1 MVDVTTP
8 EGQQPQETPAVDG
21 GMVRA
26 CDRCGTICSADQEWC
41 LACGVRMSPVSSRL
55 PGLRAAG
62 VVVSLAV
69 LLAGGAAAASY
80 AALRSD
86 TSTTAAAPAG
96 PAGTPVTPSP
106 TPPPV
111 TPAEDPAATLPPVDE
126 ELPPIEDAPDLGDEF
141 DDAPADVD
149 LGPDLSADLPSD
161 PAVPDTSGD
170 LPPIDDGGDATDA
183 TDSTDTGTGSGAGTG
198 SGSSTG
204 SGSGTGSGGS
214 KGGEGGKADT
224 QDKTGPIELA
234 SGQGSLYDPDAIVED
249 RGDESRAIDGNVKTS
264 WRATLGEGK
273 TGEFG
278 YVLDFDTATALKS
291 LTLHSPTKGL
301 KVKVLGTT
309 RAALPETTTDAK
321 WVELAP
327 LKTLKGGAGASTDF
341 KLDGAKKLRHVLV
354 LIAETPGAETPGTP
368 AVSQI
373 NEIQLSR

>member
-1 MVDVTTP
+1 MEIVTTP
-8 EGQQPQETPAVDG
+8 EGQQPQETPAAADG

-41 LACGVRMSPVSSRL
+41 LACGVRMSAVSQRL

-86 TSTTAAAPAG
+86 TSTTAAAPSG
-96 PAGTPVTPSP
+96 PAGTPVTPSQ

-111 TPAEDPAATLPPVDE
+111 TPAEDPAVTPPPVDD
-126 ELPPIEDAPDLGDEF
+126 ELPPIEDPGDLGD
-141 DDAPADVD
+141 DPAADPD
-149 LGPDLSADLPSD
+149 LGPDLSADVPSD
-161 PAVPDTSGD
+161 PVTPPDTSGD
-170 LPPIDDGGDATDA
+170 VPPADSGGDATDA
-183 TDSTDTGTGSGAGTG
+183 TDSTDGGTDTSTDGGT
-198 SGSSTG
+198 
-204 SGSGTGSGGS
+204 
-214 KGGEGGKADT
+214 DT
-224 QDKTGPIELA
+224 KTETEPKDTSGPIELA
-234 SGQGSLYDPDAIVED
+234 SGQGSLYDPDGVVAD

-264 WRATLGEGK
+264 WRATLAEGK
-273 TGEFG
+273 TGEYG
-278 YVLDFDTATALKS
+278 YVLDFEAATALKTM
-291 LTLHSPTKGL
+291 TLHSPTAGL

-309 RAALPETTTDAK
+309 RATLPETTTDAK

-354 LIAETPGAETPGTP
+354 LITEAPGTP
-368 AVSQI
+368 AESQI
-373 NEIQLSR
+373 NEIELSR

>member
-1 MVDVTTP
+1 MP
-8 EGQQPQETPAVDG
+8 EGQQPQETAAAVDG

-41 LACGVRMSPVSSRL
+41 LACGVRMSPVSTRL

-86 TSTTAAAPAG
+86 SSTTAAAPAG

-111 TPAEDPAATLPPVDE
+111 TPAEDPAAVTPTDE
-126 ELPPIEDAPDLGDEF
+126 ELPPIEGPDTSSALED
-141 DDAPADVD
+141 PATDPD

-161 PAVPDTSGD
+161 PVVPDTSGD
-170 LPPIDDGGDATDA
+170 VPADTGGDATDA
-183 TDSTDTGTGSGAGTG
+183 TDSTDTGTDTSTDTG
-198 SGSSTG
+198 SGGGKG
-204 SGSGTGSGGS
+204 SGSGNG
-214 KGGEGGKADT
+214 
-224 QDKTGPIELA
+224 DKTSTEDQTGPIELA
-234 SGQGSLYDPDAIVED
+234 SGQGSLYDPDGIVED
-249 RGDESRAIDGNVKTS
+249 RGDEGRAIDGNVKTS

-278 YVLDFDTATALKS
+278 YVLDFDAATALKT

-301 KVKVLGTT
+301 KVKILGTT
-309 RAALPETTTDAK
+309 RGTLPETTTDAK

-327 LKTLKGGAGASTDF
+327 LTTLKGGAGGSTDF

-354 LIAETPGAETPGTP
+354 LITETPGTP

>member
-1 MVDVTTP
+1 MP
-8 EGQQPQETPAVDG
+8 EGQQPQETAAVVDG

-26 CDRCGTICSADQEWC
+26 CDRCGTVCSADQEWC

-111 TPAEDPAATLPPVDE
+111 TPSEDQAALPPVDE
-126 ELPPIEDAPDLGDEF
+126 ELPPVEDPADLGDSLDEAAS
-141 DDAPADVD
+141 DPN
-149 LGPDLSADLPSD
+149 LGPDTSADLPVT
-161 PAVPDTSGD
+161 PPDTSSD
-170 LPPIDDGGDATDA
+170 LPPADTGGDATDA
-183 TDSTDTGTGSGAGTG
+183 TDDPGTGTDTGTD
-198 SGSSTG
+198 TG
-204 SGSGTGSGGS
+204 SGSGSG
-214 KGGEGGKADT
+214 KGDTGGKTDT
-224 QDKTGPIELA
+224 GNETGPIELA
-234 SGQGSLYDPDAIVED
+234 SGQGSLYDPDEVVAD

-264 WRATLGEGK
+264 WQATLAEGK

-278 YVLDFDTATALKS
+278 YVLDFDAATALKT

-301 KVKVLGTT
+301 KVKILGTT
-309 RAALPETTTDAK
+309 RGTLPETTTDAK

-341 KLDGAKKLRHVLV
+341 ALDGAKKLRHVLV
-354 LIAETPGAETPGTP
+354 LITEVPGTP

>member
-1 MVDVTTP
+1 MS
-8 EGQQPQETPAVDG
+8 EGQHPQETAAAADG

-41 LACGVRMSPVSSRL
+41 LACGVRMSAVSQRL

-86 TSTTAAAPAG
+86 TPTTAAAPAG

-111 TPAEDPAATLPPVDE
+111 TPAEDQAALPPVDE
-126 ELPPIEDAPDLGDEF
+126 ELPPIEDPGLGDTL
-141 DDAPADVD
+141 DDPVTDPD
-149 LGPDLSADLPSD
+149 LGPDASADLPAD
-161 PAVPDTSGD
+161 PVVPDTSGD
-170 LPPIDDGGDATDA
+170 VPPADTGGDATDA
-183 TDSTDTGTGSGAGTG
+183 TDDPGTDSGTGGKTDTGTG
-198 SGSSTG
+198 
-204 SGSGTGSGGS
+204 
-214 KGGEGGKADT
+214 
-224 QDKTGPIELA
+224 DKTETEDPTGPIELA
-234 SGQGSLYDPDAIVED
+234 SGQGSLYDPDGIVTD

-264 WRATLGEGK
+264 WQATLAEGK

-278 YVLDFDTATALKS
+278 YVLDFDAATALKTM
-291 LTLHSPTKGL
+291 TLHSPTKGL

-309 RAALPETTTDAK
+309 RATLPETTTDAK

-341 KLDGAKKLRHVLV
+341 ALDGAKKLRHVLV
-354 LIAETPGAETPGTP
+354 LVTETPGTP

>member
-1 MVDVTTP
+1 MP
-8 EGQQPQETPAVDG
+8 EGQQPQETAAAADG

-111 TPAEDPAATLPPVDE
+111 TPAEDPAALPPVDE
-126 ELPPIEDAPDLGDEF
+126 ELPPIEGPDTDVPDDL
-141 DDAPADVD
+141 DAPAADPD
-149 LGPDLSADLPSD
+149 LGPDFSADVPSD
-161 PAVPDTSGD
+161 PVVPDTSGD
-170 LPPIDDGGDATDA
+170 VPPDTGGDATDA
-183 TDSTDTGTGSGAGTG
+183 TDAGDAPDTD
-198 SGSSTG
+198 
-204 SGSGTGSGGS
+204 TGSGGGGTGD
-214 KGGEGGKADT
+214 KGGKG
-224 QDKTGPIELA
+224 DKTSTEDQTGPIELA
-234 SGQGSLYDPDAIVED
+234 SGQGSLYDPEGIVED

-278 YVLDFDTATALKS
+278 YVLDFDAATALKA

-301 KVKVLGTT
+301 KVKILGTT
-309 RAALPETTTDAK
+309 RATLPETTTDAK

-327 LKTLKGGAGASTDF
+327 LTTLKGGAGGSADF

-354 LIAETPGAETPGTP
+354 LIAETPGTP
-368 AVSQI
+368 AVSQV
-373 NEIQLSR
+373 NEIQISR

>member
-1 MVDVTTP
+1 MP
-8 EGQQPQETPAVDG
+8 EGQQSQETAAAADG

-41 LACGVRMSPVSSRL
+41 LACGVRMSAVSSRL

-111 TPAEDPAATLPPVDE
+111 TPAEDPAALPPVDE
-126 ELPPIEDAPDLGDEF
+126 ELPPIEGPEAGDPL
-141 DDAPADVD
+141 DDPAADPN
-149 LGPDLSADLPSD
+149 LGPDLSTDIPSE
-161 PAVPDTSGD
+161 PVAPDTSGD
-170 LPPIDDGGDATDA
+170 VPPDTGDATDA
-183 TDSTDTGTGSGAGTG
+183 TDDTDTETDT
-198 SGSSTG
+198 
-204 SGSGTGSGGS
+204 GSGTGTG
-214 KGGEGGKADT
+214 
-224 QDKTGPIELA
+224 DKTDTEDQAGPIELA
-234 SGQGSLYDPDAIVED
+234 SGQGSLYDPDGVVAD

-264 WRATLGEGK
+264 WQATLAEGK

-278 YVLDFDTATALKS
+278 YVLDFDTATALKTM
-291 LTLHSPTKGL
+291 TLHSPTKGL

-309 RAALPETTTDAK
+309 RSTLPETTTDAK
-321 WVELAP
+321 WVELAS
-327 LKTLKGGAGASTDF
+327 LKTLKGGAGSSTDF

-354 LIAETPGAETPGTP
+354 LITETPGTP

>member
-1 MVDVTTP
+1 MP
-8 EGQQPQETPAVDG
+8 EGQQPQETAAAADS

-41 LACGVRMSPVSSRL
+41 LACGVRMSPVSARL

-86 TSTTAAAPAG
+86 TQTTAAAPAG

-111 TPAEDPAATLPPVDE
+111 TPAEDPAALPPVE
-126 ELPPIEDAPDLGDEF
+126 EPLPPIEDPDLGDVGDEL
-141 DDAPADVD
+141 DDSAAPDPD

-161 PAVPDTSGD
+161 PVVPDTSGD
-170 LPPIDDGGDATDA
+170 VLPPADTGGDATDA
-183 TDSTDTGTGSGAGTG
+183 TDSTDSGTDTGN
-198 SGSSTG
+198 
-204 SGSGTGSGGS
+204 GSGTSTDGGN
-214 KGGEGGKADT
+214 GGKTDT
-224 QDKTGPIELA
+224 EDTSGPIELA
-234 SGQGSLYDPDAIVED
+234 SGQGSLYDPDGIVAD
-249 RGDESRAIDGNVKTS
+249 RGDEGRAIDGNVKTS
-264 WRATLGEGK
+264 WRATLSEGK

-278 YVLDFDTATALKS
+278 YVLDFDAATALKT

-309 RAALPETTTDAK
+309 RATLPETATDAK

-327 LKTLKGGAGASTDF
+327 LKTLKGGAGASTEF

-354 LIAETPGAETPGTP
+354 LIAETPGAP
-368 AVSQI
+368 AVSQV

>member
-1 MVDVTTP
+1 MP
-8 EGQQPQETPAVDG
+8 EGQQPQETAAAADG

-69 LLAGGAAAASY
+69 VLAGGAAAASY

-86 TSTTAAAPAG
+86 TPTTAAAPAG

-111 TPAEDPAATLPPVDE
+111 TPAEDQAALPPVDE
-126 ELPPIEDAPDLGDEF
+126 ELPPIEDPADLGDTL
-141 DDAPADVD
+141 DDAATDPN
-149 LGPDLSADLPSD
+149 LGPDTSADLPVT
-161 PAVPDTSGD
+161 PPDTSGD
-170 LPPIDDGGDATDA
+170 VPPADTGGDATDA
-183 TDSTDTGTGSGAGTG
+183 TDDPGTDTGTDTGTGGD
-198 SGSSTG
+198 
-204 SGSGTGSGGS
+204 
-214 KGGEGGKADT
+214 KGGKTETEDP
-224 QDKTGPIELA
+224 TGPIELA
-234 SGQGSLYDPDAIVED
+234 SGQGSLYDPDEVIAD

-264 WRATLGEGK
+264 WQATLAEGK

-278 YVLDFDTATALKS
+278 YVLDFDAATALKT

-301 KVKVLGTT
+301 KVKILGTT
-309 RAALPETTTDAK
+309 RGTLPETTTDAK
-321 WVELAP
+321 WVELAS

-354 LIAETPGAETPGTP
+354 LITEVPGTP

>member
-1 MVDVTTP
+1 MS
-8 EGQQPQETPAVDG
+8 EGQHPQETAAAADG

-86 TSTTAAAPAG
+86 TTTTAAAPAG

-111 TPAEDPAATLPPVDE
+111 TPSEEQAALPPVDE
-126 ELPPIEDAPDLGDEF
+126 ELPPIEG
-141 DDAPADVD
+141 
-149 LGPDLSADLPSD
+149 
-161 PAVPDTSGD
+161 PDTSGD
-170 LPPIDDGGDATDA
+170 LEDPALDPDLGPDTSADLPVTPPDTSGDVPPADTGGDATDA
-183 TDSTDTGTGSGAGTG
+183 TDDPGTDTGTD
-198 SGSSTG
+198 TG
-204 SGSGTGSGGS
+204 SGSGSGKGDKTDTGN
-214 KGGEGGKADT
+214 E
-224 QDKTGPIELA
+224 TGPIELA
-234 SGQGSLYDPDAIVED
+234 SGQGSLYDPDEIVAD

-264 WRATLGEGK
+264 WQATLAEGK

-278 YVLDFDTATALKS
+278 FVLDFEAATALKT

-301 KVKVLGTT
+301 KVKILGTT
-309 RAALPETTTDAK
+309 RGTLPETTTDAK

-354 LIAETPGAETPGTP
+354 LITEVPGTP

>member
-1 MVDVTTP
+1 MP
-8 EGQQPQETPAVDG
+8 EGQQPQETAAAVDG

-111 TPAEDPAATLPPVDE
+111 TPAEDPAALPPVDE
-126 ELPPIEDAPDLGDEF
+126 ELPPIEGPDTDVP
-141 DDAPADVD
+141 DDLEEPPAADPD

-161 PAVPDTSGD
+161 PVVPDTSGD
-170 LPPIDDGGDATDA
+170 VPADTGGDATDA
-183 TDSTDTGTGSGAGTG
+183 TDSTDTRTDTGTG
-198 SGSSTG
+198 SGSG
-204 SGSGTGSGGS
+204 SG
-214 KGGEGGKADT
+214 KG
-224 QDKTGPIELA
+224 DKTKTEDQTGPIELA
-234 SGQGSLYDPDAIVED
+234 SGQGSLYDPDGIVED

-278 YVLDFDTATALKS
+278 YVLDFDSATALKT

-309 RAALPETTTDAK
+309 RSTLPETTTDAQ

-327 LKTLKGGAGASTDF
+327 LTTLKGGSGASTDF

-354 LIAETPGAETPGTP
+354 LITETPGTP
-368 AVSQI
+368 AVSQV

>member
-1 MVDVTTP
+1 MVIVTTP
-8 EGQQPQETPAVDG
+8 EGQQPQETPAAADG

-96 PAGTPVTPSP
+96 PAGTPVTPAQ

-111 TPAEDPAATLPPVDE
+111 TPAEDPATLPPVDE
-126 ELPPIEDAPDLGDEF
+126 ELPPIEDAPDLGDDL
-141 DDAPADVD
+141 DDEASDVD
-149 LGPDLSADLPSD
+149 LGPDLSADVPAD
-161 PAVPDTSGD
+161 PVTPPDTSGD
-170 LPPIDDGGDATDA
+170 LPPVDSGSGDTTDA
-183 TDSTDTGTGSGAGTG
+183 TDGTDTSTD
-198 SGSSTG
+198 SGS
-204 SGSGTGSGGS
+204 
-214 KGGEGGKADT
+214 DT
-224 QDKTGPIELA
+224 DTETETKPEDTSGPIELA
-234 SGQGSLYDPDAIVED
+234 SGQGSLYDPDGVVAD

-264 WRATLGEGK
+264 WRATLAEGK
-273 TGEFG
+273 TGEYGF
-278 YVLDFDTATALKS
+278 VIDFEAATALKTM
-291 LTLHSPTKGL
+291 TLHSPTAGL

-309 RAALPETTTDAK
+309 RATLPETTTDAK

-354 LIAETPGAETPGTP
+354 LVTEAPGTP
-368 AVSQI
+368 AASQI